1 MYTKVLIFLGGAAI
15 GSALTYFYVKDK
27 YEKIVDE
34 EIQSVKEEYAKS
46 YEAKKTVEV
55 LNETKTKILE
65 NVMNKASEIGM
76 GPLQHESHTEAPVNY
91 NIFSKPRIDSEE
103 ENDDE
108 DEDEIPNYAGHP
120 TEGIAGV
127 PYTISPE
134 LFVNDKKNFDKITL
148 EYYEGNDI
156 LVEEMSDEPVN
167 IDESI
172 GRDSLRMFGEF
183 ERDLVYVRNE
193 RLETDFEVFHH
204 SGSYVP
210 D

>member
-1 MYTKVLIFLGGAAI
+1 MYKNVLIFLGGAVI
-15 GSALTYFYVKDK
+15 GSALTYLIVKDK
-27 YEKIVDE
+27 YEKIIDE

-46 YEAKKTVEV
+46 YEAKKTVEA

-65 NVMNKASEIGM
+65 NVMSKASMVGIG
-76 GPLQHESHTEAPVNY
+76 PYEKQTEAPVNY
-91 NIFSKPRIDSEE
+91 NVFSKPRPETE
-103 ENDDE
+103 ENDDDEE
-108 DEDEIPNYAGHP
+108 DIPNYAGHP

-134 LFVNDKKNFDKITL
+134 LFVNDKKRFDKITL
-148 EYYEGNDI
+148 EYYEVNDMLI
-156 LVEEMSDEPVN
+156 EEMSNEPVD

-193 RLETDFEVFHH
+193 RLETDYEVFHH

>member
-1 MYTKVLIFLGGAAI
+1 MYKSILIFLGGAAI
-15 GSALTYFYVKDK
+15 GSALTYLIVKDK

-46 YEAKKTVEV
+46 YEAKKTVEA

-65 NVMNKASEIGM
+65 NVMSKASAVGV
-76 GPLQHESHTEAPVNY
+76 GPYEKHGVITEAPVNY
-91 NIFSKPRIDSEE
+91 NVFSKPRPEIEETE
-103 ENDDE
+103 ENDE
-108 DEDEIPNYAGHP
+108 EEIPNYAGHP
-120 TEGIAGV
+120 TEGIAGA

-134 LFVNDKKNFDKITL
+134 LFVNDRKYFDKITL
-148 EYYEGNDI
+148 EYYEGNDV
-156 LVEEMSDEPVN
+156 LVEEMSDEPVD

-193 RLETDFEVFHH
+193 RLETDYEVYHH

>member
-1 MYTKVLIFLGGAAI
+1 MYKNVLIFLGGAVI
-15 GSALTYFYVKDK
+15 GSALTYLIVKDK
-27 YEKIVDE
+27 YEKIIDE

-46 YEAKKTVEV
+46 YEAKKTVEA

-65 NVMNKASEIGM
+65 NVMSKASMFE
-76 GPLQHESHTEAPVNY
+76 T
-91 NIFSKPRIDSEE
+91 E
-103 ENDDE
+103 ENDDDEE
-108 DEDEIPNYAGHP
+108 DIPNYAGHP

-134 LFVNDKKNFDKITL
+134 LFVNDKKRFDKITL
-148 EYYEGNDI
+148 EYYEVNDMLI
-156 LVEEMSDEPVN
+156 EEMSNEPVD

-193 RLETDFEVFHH
+193 RLETDYEVFHH

>member
-1 MYTKVLIFLGGAAI
+1 MYKNALIFLGGAVI
-15 GSALTYFYVKDK
+15 GSALTYLIVKDK
-27 YEKIVDE
+27 YEKIIDE
-34 EIQSVKEEYAKS
+34 EIQSVKKEYAKS
-46 YEAKKTVEV
+46 YEAKKTVEA

-65 NVMNKASEIGM
+65 NVMSKASMVGVGLYEK
-76 GPLQHESHTEAPVNY
+76 QTEAPVNY
-91 NIFSKPRIDSEE
+91 NVFSKPRPEIEEDAGNEE
-103 ENDDE
+103 E
-108 DEDEIPNYAGHP
+108 IPDYAGHP

-134 LFVNDKKNFDKITL
+134 LFVNDKKRFDKITL
-148 EYYEGNDI
+148 EYYEGNDMLI
-156 LVEEMSDEPVN
+156 EEMSNEPVD

-193 RLETDFEVFHH
+193 RLETDYEVFHH